1 MIDRL
6 IRRPEVQRLTGL
18 SRSSLYEM
26 IAAGKFPAPVRIG
39 PRAVAWRESE
49 IHKWIEAR
57 PPALPAID
65 LTEVTVDLDAIAVDL
80 GEGGA

>member
-1 MIDRL
+1 MVNVMTDRL

-39 PRAVAWRESE
+39 ERAVAWRESE
-49 IHKWIEAR
+49 IREWIEAR

-65 LTEVTVDLDAIAVDL
+65 LEEVAIDL
-80 GEGGA
+80 GGEAAA